1 MRMQIFILFIAGFLL
16 NNPLNAQTPFEFGSM
31 TASEMVLDYY
41 REKYPGEPAIVIGDV
56 ADCRFGYE
64 TKKGFQFQLNREIRI
79 MILNEAGLDYG
90 DFSIPYYETTG
101 GQEEIR
107 RFRAHVYNLDGNR
120 VNRTRVR
127 EREGFTQDRQNNW
140 KELSFAFPEVTVGS
154 VIEVRYTLISDFL
167 FHLRDWRFQREIP
180 VLHSEYSLNLP
191 SFFVYY
197 GRYNGLIELNIREQE
212 DSSDNWR
219 VERKVQTIMGEVD
232 GDVLNVRA
240 RSTIFRWAAFDV
252 PPMRPEP
259 FTDNIRN
266 YQARLF
272 FEFTSEQWPGE
283 EPKQFTTTWN
293 DVSKYLEEHKYFGK
307 FLKESPSALWQ
318 LLPNTI
324 PETSEERM
332 WLALETIHENLRWN
346 NDASFM
352 ADYSPAEVLTKGTGN
367 AAEVN
372 LLLVAMLRNLGL
384 EAYPVAVSTVRNGS
398 LFSDSPTIIQ
408 WNYVVA
414 LVKMPEGEEVLLDAT
429 VSRPVP
435 GFLPQ
440 RAINGRGRALDPGM
454 NAWVNL
460 ESNIDL
466 VEQNTYDFSLN
477 ENGDITGSFEMQ
489 VGRFGKYRLIQ
500 RIADIGEDRF
510 WDELFSHRDIQ
521 LSNKSIEFDLK
532 DNNHIKLKADMH
544 IPAYASRIGDELI
557 IPALLFET
565 REENVFQSE
574 ERQYPVFF
582 NNTLTSITYIN
593 LELPDNMTVSY
604 KPEEKS
610 RRWGRFSYHLMAEET
625 ETGLKITWLNQ
636 RQIRTVPSRNYS
648 GFRTWYSRMI
658 EDNLENIIVK
668 VDEPF

>member
-1 MRMQIFILFIAGFLL
+1 MKTPIYLLFAGFLFAI
-16 NNPLNAQTPFEFGSM
+16 PLYGTPPFEFGSM
-31 TASEMVLDYY
+31 TASEMDLEYY

-90 DFSIPYYETTG
+90 NFSIPYYESRG

-107 RFRAHVYNLDGNR
+107 RFRAHIYNLDGNR

-127 EREGFTQDRQNNW
+127 DREGFTHDRQNNW

-191 SFFVYY
+191 SFFVYFA
-197 GRYNGLIELNIREQE
+197 RYNGLIELDIRDQE
-212 DSSDNWR
+212 NSRENWR
-219 VERKVQTIMGEVD
+219 ITRKVQTIMGDID
-232 GDVLNVRA
+232 GATYNVNA
-240 RSTIFRWAAFDV
+240 TSTKFRWAAFDI

-272 FEFTSEQWPGE
+272 FEYAHEQWPGE
-283 EPKQFTTTWN
+283 TPKHFTTTWN
-293 DVSKYLEEHKYFGK
+293 DVSNYLENHRDFGK
-307 FLKESPSALWQ
+307 FLNESSSVLWP
-318 LLPNTI
+318 LLPEKL
-324 PETSEERM
+324 PETPEERL
-332 WLALETIHENLRWN
+332 WTALETIHENIRWN
-346 NDASFM
+346 EDAAFL
-352 ADYSPAEVLTKGTGN
+352 ADNTPAEVINNGVGN

-372 LLLVAMLRNLGL
+372 LLLVTMLRNLGV
-384 EAYPVAVSTVRNGS
+384 ESYPVAVSTVGNGS
-398 LFSDSPTIIQ
+398 LFSENPTIIQ

-414 LVKMPEGEEVLLDAT
+414 MAKLADGQQVLLDAT
-429 VSRPVP
+429 VPEPIP
-435 GFLPQ
+435 GYLPQ
-440 RAINGRGRALDPGM
+440 RAINGRGRAIDPKM
-454 NAWVNL
+454 NEWVNL
-460 ESNIDL
+460 ESRIDFT
-466 VEQNTYDFSLN
+466 EQNHYNLSFN
-477 ENGDITGSFEMQ
+477 ENGDLTGSFEIQ
-489 VGRFGKYRLIQ
+489 VGRFGKYSLIQ

-510 WDELFSHRDIQ
+510 WDQLINHSNVQ
-521 LSNKSIEFDLK
+521 LSNESIQYDTK
-532 DNNHIKLKADMH
+532 DDRPISLKADIF
-544 IPAYASRIGDELI
+544 IPSYASKIGDELI

-582 NNTLTSITYIN
+582 NNTLNSVTIIN
-593 LELPDNMTVSY
+593 LELPDNMSVNY
-604 KPEEKS
+604 MPERKS
-610 RRWGRFSYHLMAEET
+610 RRWGRFSYELMTEET
-625 ETGLKITWLNQ
+625 ETGLKITWLNH

-648 GFRTWYSRMI
+648 GFRTFYSRMI

-668 VDEPF
+668 VE

>member
-1 MRMQIFILFIAGFLL
+1 MKAIIHVLFAAFLFTTI
-16 NNPLNAQTPFEFGSM
+16 PLHGSPPFEFGSM
-31 TASEMVLDYY
+31 TASEMDLEYY

-197 GRYNGLIELNIREQE
+197 GRYNGLIELDIREQE

-293 DVSKYLEEHKYFGK
+293 DVSKYLENNRYFGR
-307 FLKESPSALWQ
+307 FLNESPSALWQ

-324 PETSEERM
+324 PETPEERM
-332 WLALETIHENLRWN
+332 WQALETIHENVRWN
-346 NDASFM
+346 NDASFL
-352 ADYSPAEVLTKGTGN
+352 ADHSPEEVINNGVGN

-384 EAYPVAVSTVRNGS
+384 EAYPVAVSTVRNGA
-398 LFSDSPTIIQ
+398 LFSDSPTITQ

-414 LVKMPEGEEVLLDAT
+414 MAKLPDGEQVLLDAT
-429 VSRPVP
+429 VPNPIP
-435 GFLPQ
+435 GYLPQ
-440 RAINGRGRALDPGM
+440 RAINGRGRAIDPKL
-454 NAWVNL
+454 NEWVNL
-460 ESNIDL
+460 ESNIDFT
-466 VEQNTYDFSLN
+466 EQNIYNLSLN
-477 ENGDITGSFEMQ
+477 ENGDLSGSFEMQ
-489 VGRFGKYRLIQ
+489 VGRFGKYSLIQ
-500 RIADIGEDRF
+500 RIADMGEDRF
-510 WDELFSHRDIQ
+510 WDQLINHSNVQ
-521 LSNKSIEFDLK
+521 LSNESIQYDIK
-532 DNNHIKLKADMH
+532 DNSTLVMKADIH
-544 IPAYASRIGDELI
+544 IPSYASRIGDELI
-557 IPALLFET
+557 VPALLFER

-582 NNTLTSITYIN
+582 NHTLNSSTIIN
-593 LELPDNMTVSY
+593 LELPENMRISY
-604 KPEEKS
+604 IPEKKS
-610 RRWGRFSYHLMAEET
+610 RRWGRFSYDLMTEET
-625 ETGLKITWLNQ
+625 ETGIKITWLNQ
-636 RQIRTVPSRNYS
+636 RQIRIVPSRNYS
-648 GFRTWYSRMI
+648 GFRTWYSHMI
-658 EDNLENIIVK
+658 DDSQENIVLM
-668 VDEPF
+668 VE